1 LEKAE
6 YLKKPREIKMLNDPS
21 KLKFALPSKGRLK
34 DPAIELLHQAG
45 FKFRV
50 KGRNLYSTCTT
61 DDITFI
67 YARTDDIP
75 VLVDSGVVDA
85 GITGSDLIIESNSDV
100 SEIMSLGFGRCRLCV
115 AIKEDSNV
123 TDISFLSG
131 KTIATSFPNVTK
143 SFFSENGINNVKIV
157 EMNGS
162 VEIMVA
168 LGLADAIVDIVET
181 GDSLRDNNLKVFSD
195 IGRYETVMIA
205 NNSKVSDERLLRLK
219 RRVEG
224 IILAT
229 KYSILE
235 YNISKDNLSKAEEL
249 TPGYKSPTV
258 SQLEDENWFAVKVMV
273 KKSDVPFVMDSLE
286 KIGATAIF
294 ETDIINCRL

>member
-1 LEKAE
+1 
-6 YLKKPREIKMLNDPS
+6 MLNDPN

-34 DPAIELLHQAG
+34 EPAIELLHKAG
-45 FKFRV
+45 FNFRA

-67 YARTDDIP
+67 FVRTDDIP
-75 VLVDSGVVDA
+75 VLVDTGVVDA
-85 GITGSDLIIESNSDV
+85 GITGSDLIIERNSDV

-115 AIKEDSNV
+115 AVREESRE
-123 TDISFLSG
+123 TELSFLSG
-131 KTIATSFPNVTK
+131 KTVATSFPQVTRGY
-143 SFFSENGINNVKIV
+143 FARNGVTDVQIV

-181 GDSLRDNNLKVFSD
+181 GDSLRDNNLKVFSE
-195 IGRYETVMIA
+195 IGKYETVLITSPGMA
-205 NNSKVSDERLLRLK
+205 EDERIVRLK
-219 RRVEG
+219 RRIEG
-224 IILAT
+224 ILLAT
-229 KYSILE
+229 QYSILE
-235 YNISKDNLSKAEEL
+235 YNIEKANIAKAEEL

-258 SQLEDENWFAVKVMV
+258 SELEDKSWLAVKVMV
-273 KKSDVPFVMDSLE
+273 QKKEVPFVMDSLE

-294 ETDIINCRL
+294 ETDLKNCRL